1 MVNDI
6 IMPKMGESI
15 TEGTI
20 LEWRKKVGD
29 KIDLDEILLE
39 IGTDKVDSEIPSSF
53 SGTVVE
59 ILAEPNDVIEVG
71 KVIARIDSN
80 VSDLDKN
87 EIKEDQSSLSSENF
101 SKNIAKESILNENI
115 NIDIP
120 VAPSEV
126 EIKNKKNFFTPLVLK
141 IASKNNISQSQL
153 EKISGTGINQRV
165 TKKDILDYLDGNN
178 VESKKSIELDNRKK
192 NEQIELKNNSRIE
205 EMPKMR
211 KLISEHMK
219 QSLDTSA
226 HVYLMSE
233 VDMTQIVDFVLQKG
247 DQFFV
252 KENYKLTFTPFIV
265 EAVTK
270 ALMDYP
276 EMNASLFGTKIH
288 YHKNINIGLAVAI
301 ENGLIV
307 PSILNCEEKNFL
319 GISRSINIMARKAR
333 ENRLSIDE
341 IEGSTF
347 SITNFGV
354 FGVSIG
360 TPIINQPNS
369 GILGIGAI
377 KKHPVVIESGGVDSI
392 AIRNMMILSLG
403 FDHRLIDGAGGANFL
418 NSIKIRLE
426 NFNSEKFE
434 IF

>member
-1 MVNDI
+1 MVNEI

-29 KIDLDEILLE
+29 KIEIDEILLE

-59 ILAEPNDVIEVG
+59 ILAKPNDVIEVG
-71 KVIARIDSN
+71 KVIARVDSETN
-80 VSDLDKN
+80 DTGKDAIEQNQSN
-87 EIKEDQSSLSSENF
+87 ELSEKH
-101 SKNIAKESILNENI
+101 SKNIKKENFLEITNTKSPEGSSK
-115 NIDIP
+115 
-120 VAPSEV
+120 VK
-126 EIKNKKNFFTPLVLK
+126 IKNKNNFFTPLVLK
-141 IASKNNISQSQL
+141 IASKNNISHSQL

-165 TKKDILDYLDGNN
+165 TKKDILDYLDSNN
-178 VESKKSIELDNRKK
+178 DPIKKPIELNNQKK
-192 NEQIELKNNSRIE
+192 NEEIKLENNSRIE

-233 VDMTQIVDFVLQKG
+233 VDMTQIVNFVSQKE
-247 DQFFV
+247 DQFFL
-252 KENYKLTFTPFIV
+252 KEDYKLTYTPFIV
-265 EAVTK
+265 EAVMK
-270 ALMDYP
+270 SLMDYP

-288 YHKNINIGLAVAI
+288 YHKNINIGLAVAL

-307 PSILNCEEKNFL
+307 PSIANCEEKNFL

-354 FGVSIG
+354 FGISIG
-360 TPIINQPNS
+360 TPIINQPNT

-377 KKHPVVIESGGVDSI
+377 KKQPVVIESGGVDSI

-403 FDHRLIDGAGGANFL
+403 FDHRLIDGSGGAKFL
-418 NSIKIRLE
+418 NSVKISLE
-426 NFNSEKFE
+426 GFNSEKFE
-434 IF
+434 VF

>member
-29 KIDLDEILLE
+29 KIELDEILLE

-59 ILAEPNDVIEVG
+59 ILAKPNDVIEVG
-71 KVIARIDSN
+71 KVIARVDSETN
-80 VSDLDKN
+80 DTGKDAIEQNQSN
-87 EIKEDQSSLSSENF
+87 ELSENH
-101 SKNIAKESILNENI
+101 SKNIKKENFLEKTNAKPPEGSSK
-115 NIDIP
+115 
-120 VAPSEV
+120 VK
-126 EIKNKKNFFTPLVLK
+126 IKNKNNFFTPLVLK
-141 IASKNNISQSQL
+141 IASKNNISHSQL

-165 TKKDILDYLDGNN
+165 TKKDILDYLDSNN
-178 VESKKSIELDNRKK
+178 DPIKKPIELNNQKK
-192 NEQIELKNNSRIE
+192 NEEIKLENNSRIE

-233 VDMTQIVDFVLQKG
+233 VDMTQIVNFVSQKE
-247 DQFFV
+247 DQFFL
-252 KENYKLTFTPFIV
+252 KEDYKLTYTPFIV
-265 EAVTK
+265 EAVVK
-270 ALMDYP
+270 SLMDYP

-288 YHKNINIGLAVAI
+288 YHKNINIGLAVAL

-307 PSILNCEEKNFL
+307 PSIANCEEKNFL

-354 FGVSIG
+354 FGISIG
-360 TPIINQPNS
+360 TPIINQPNT

-377 KKHPVVIESGGVDSI
+377 KKQPVVIESGGVDSI

-403 FDHRLIDGAGGANFL
+403 FDHRLIDGSGGAKFL
-418 NSIKIRLE
+418 NSVKISLE
-426 NFNSEKFE
+426 GFNSEKFE
-434 IF
+434 VF

>member
-20 LEWRKKVGD
+20 LEWRKKIGD
-29 KIDLDEILLE
+29 KIELDEILLE
-39 IGTDKVDSEIPSSF
+39 IGTDKVDSEIPSSL

-59 ILAEPNDVIEVG
+59 ILAKPNDVIEVG

-80 VSDLDKN
+80 KSDNGKN
-87 EIKEDQSSLSSENF
+87 EIEKDQASLLSEDHSQNIGKENS
-101 SKNIAKESILNENI
+101 LNETI
-115 NIDIP
+115 
-120 VAPSEV
+120 S
-126 EIKNKKNFFTPLVLK
+126 IKDTDVSSKIETKDKKNFFTPLVLK
-141 IASKNNISQSQL
+141 IASKNNISHSQL

-178 VESKKSIELDNRKK
+178 VESKNSVELDNQK
-192 NEQIELKNNSRIE
+192 NNEHIILENNSRIE

-211 KLISEHMK
+211 KLISQHMK

-233 VDMTQIVDFVLQKG
+233 VDMTQIVNFVSQKE
-247 DQFFV
+247 DQFLQ
-252 KENYKLTFTPFIV
+252 KENYKLTYTPFIV
-265 EAVTK
+265 EAVMK
-270 ALMDYP
+270 SLIDYP
-276 EMNASLFGTKIH
+276 VMNASLFGTKIH
-288 YHKNINIGLAVAI
+288 YHQNINIGLAVAI

-307 PSILNCEEKNFL
+307 PSIVNCEEKNFL

-333 ENRLSIDE
+333 ENKLSIDE

-354 FGVSIG
+354 FGISTG

-377 KKHPVVIESGGVDSI
+377 KKQPVVIEADGVDSI
-392 AIRNMMILSLG
+392 GIRNMMILSLG
-403 FDHRLIDGAGGANFL
+403 FDHRLIDGAGGAKFL
-418 NSIKIRLE
+418 NSVKTRLE
-426 NFNSEKFE
+426 GFNSQNFE
-434 IF
+434 MF

>member
-120 VAPSEV
+120 AAPSEV

-153 EKISGTGINQRV
+153 EKISGTGRNQRV

>member
-29 KIDLDEILLE
+29 KIELDEILLE

-59 ILAEPNDVIEVG
+59 ILAKPNDVIEVG
-71 KVIARIDSN
+71 KVIARVDSETN
-80 VSDLDKN
+80 DTGKDAIEQNQSN
-87 EIKEDQSSLSSENF
+87 ELSENH
-101 SKNIAKESILNENI
+101 SKNIKKENFLENT
-115 NIDIP
+115 DTKP
-120 VAPSEV
+120 PEGSSKVK
-126 EIKNKKNFFTPLVLK
+126 IKNKNNFFTPLVLK
-141 IASKNNISQSQL
+141 IASKNNISHSQL

-165 TKKDILDYLDGNN
+165 TKKDILDYLDSNN
-178 VESKKSIELDNRKK
+178 DPIKKPIELNNQKK
-192 NEQIELKNNSRIE
+192 NEEIKLENNSRIE

-211 KLISEHMK
+211 KLISDHMK

-233 VDMTQIVDFVLQKG
+233 VDMTQIVNFVSQKE
-247 DQFFV
+247 DQFFL
-252 KENYKLTFTPFIV
+252 KEDYKLTYTPFIV
-265 EAVTK
+265 EAVMK
-270 ALMDYP
+270 SLMDHP

-288 YHKNINIGLAVAI
+288 YHKNINIGLAVAL

-307 PSILNCEEKNFL
+307 PSIANCEEKNFL

-354 FGVSIG
+354 FGISIG
-360 TPIINQPNS
+360 TPIINQPNT

-377 KKHPVVIESGGVDSI
+377 KKQPVVIESGGVDSI

-403 FDHRLIDGAGGANFL
+403 FDHRLIDGSGGAKFL
-418 NSIKIRLE
+418 NSVKIGLE
-426 NFNSEKFE
+426 GFNSEKFE
-434 IF
+434 VF

>member
-1 MVNDI
+1 
-6 IMPKMGESI
+6 
-15 TEGTI
+15 
-20 LEWRKKVGD
+20 
-29 KIDLDEILLE
+29 
-39 IGTDKVDSEIPSSF
+39 
-53 SGTVVE
+53 
-59 ILAEPNDVIEVG
+59 
-71 KVIARIDSN
+71 
-80 VSDLDKN
+80 
-87 EIKEDQSSLSSENF
+87 
-101 SKNIAKESILNENI
+101 
-115 NIDIP
+115 
-120 VAPSEV
+120 
-126 EIKNKKNFFTPLVLK
+126 
-141 IASKNNISQSQL
+141 
-153 EKISGTGINQRV
+153 
-165 TKKDILDYLDGNN
+165 
-178 VESKKSIELDNRKK
+178 
-192 NEQIELKNNSRIE
+192 
-205 EMPKMR
+205 
-211 KLISEHMK
+211 MK

-233 VDMTQIVDFVLQKG
+233 VDMTQIVDFVLQKE

-252 KENYKLTFTPFIV
+252 KENYKLTITPFIV

-319 GISRSINIMARKAR
+319 GISRSINVMARKAR

-377 KKHPVVIESGGVDSI
+377 KKHPVVIESDGVDSI

>member
-1 MVNDI
+1 MD
-6 IMPKMGESI
+6 
-15 TEGTI
+15 
-20 LEWRKKVGD
+20 
-29 KIDLDEILLE
+29 
-39 IGTDKVDSEIPSSF
+39 
-53 SGTVVE
+53 
-59 ILAEPNDVIEVG
+59 
-71 KVIARIDSN
+71 
-80 VSDLDKN
+80 
-87 EIKEDQSSLSSENF
+87 
-101 SKNIAKESILNENI
+101 
-115 NIDIP
+115 
-120 VAPSEV
+120 
-126 EIKNKKNFFTPLVLK
+126 
-141 IASKNNISQSQL
+141 
-153 EKISGTGINQRV
+153 NQ
-165 TKKDILDYLDGNN
+165 
-178 VESKKSIELDNRKK
+178 KK

-252 KENYKLTFTPFIV
+252 KENYKLTYTPFIV

-319 GISRSINIMARKAR
+319 GISRSINVMARKAR

-377 KKHPVVIESGGVDSI
+377 KKHPVVIESDGVDSI

>member
-29 KIDLDEILLE
+29 KIELDEILLE

-59 ILAEPNDVIEVG
+59 ILAKPNDVIEVG
-71 KVIARIDSN
+71 KVIARVDSETN
-80 VSDLDKN
+80 DTGKDAIEQNQSN
-87 EIKEDQSSLSSENF
+87 ELSENH
-101 SKNIAKESILNENI
+101 SKNIKKENFLEITNTKSPEGSSK
-115 NIDIP
+115 
-120 VAPSEV
+120 VK
-126 EIKNKKNFFTPLVLK
+126 IKNKNNFFTPLVLK
-141 IASKNNISQSQL
+141 IASKNNISHSQL

-165 TKKDILDYLDGNN
+165 TKKDILDYLDSNN
-178 VESKKSIELDNRKK
+178 NPIKKPIELNNQKK
-192 NEQIELKNNSRIE
+192 NEEIKLENNSRIE

-233 VDMTQIVDFVLQKG
+233 VDMTQIVNFVSQKE
-247 DQFFV
+247 DQFFL
-252 KENYKLTFTPFIV
+252 KEEHKLTYTPFIV
-265 EAVTK
+265 EAVMK
-270 ALMDYP
+270 SLMDHP

-288 YHKNINIGLAVAI
+288 YHKNINIGLAVAL

-307 PSILNCEEKNFL
+307 PSIANCEEKNFL

-354 FGVSIG
+354 FGISIG
-360 TPIINQPNS
+360 TPIINQPNT

-377 KKHPVVIESGGVDSI
+377 KKQPVVIESGGVDSI

-403 FDHRLIDGAGGANFL
+403 FDHRLIDGSGGAKFL
-418 NSIKIRLE
+418 NSVKVSLE
-426 NFNSEKFE
+426 GFKSEKFE
-434 IF
+434 VF

>member
-59 ILAEPNDVIEVG
+59 ILAKPNDVIEVG

-80 VSDLDKN
+80 VSDLDEN
-87 EIKEDQSSLSSENF
+87 EIKEDQSSLSSENL
-101 SKNIAKESILNENI
+101 SKNIAKENILNENI
-115 NIDIP
+115 NTDIS

-126 EIKNKKNFFTPLVLK
+126 EIKDKKNFFTPLVLK

>member
-29 KIDLDEILLE
+29 KIELDEILLE

-59 ILAEPNDVIEVG
+59 ILAKPNDVIEVG
-71 KVIARIDSN
+71 KVIARVDSETN
-80 VSDLDKN
+80 DTGKDAIEQNQSN
-87 EIKEDQSSLSSENF
+87 ELSENH
-101 SKNIAKESILNENI
+101 SKNIKKENFLENT
-115 NIDIP
+115 DTKP
-120 VAPSEV
+120 PEGSSKVK
-126 EIKNKKNFFTPLVLK
+126 IKNKNNFFTPLVLK
-141 IASKNNISQSQL
+141 IASKNNISHSQL

-165 TKKDILDYLDGNN
+165 TKKDILDYLDSNN
-178 VESKKSIELDNRKK
+178 DPIKKPIELNNQKK
-192 NEQIELKNNSRIE
+192 NEEIKLENNSRIE

-211 KLISEHMK
+211 KLISDHMK

-233 VDMTQIVDFVLQKG
+233 VDMTQIVNFVSQKE
-247 DQFFV
+247 DQFFL
-252 KENYKLTFTPFIV
+252 KEDYKLTYTPFIV
-265 EAVTK
+265 EAVMK
-270 ALMDYP
+270 SLMDHP

-288 YHKNINIGLAVAI
+288 YHKNINIGLAVAL

-307 PSILNCEEKNFL
+307 PSIANCEEKNFL

-354 FGVSIG
+354 FGISIG
-360 TPIINQPNS
+360 TPIINQPNT

-377 KKHPVVIESGGVDSI
+377 KKQPVVIESGGVDSI

-403 FDHRLIDGAGGANFL
+403 FDHRLIDGSGGAKFL
-418 NSIKIRLE
+418 NSVKVSLE
-426 NFNSEKFE
+426 GFKSEKFE
-434 IF
+434 VF

>member
-29 KIDLDEILLE
+29 KIELDEILLE

-59 ILAEPNDVIEVG
+59 ILAKPNDVIEVG
-71 KVIARIDSN
+71 KVIARVDSETN
-80 VSDLDKN
+80 DTGKDAIEQNQSN
-87 EIKEDQSSLSSENF
+87 ELSENH
-101 SKNIAKESILNENI
+101 SKNIKKENFLEKTNAK
-115 NIDIP
+115 P
-120 VAPSEV
+120 PEV
-126 EIKNKKNFFTPLVLK
+126 SSKVKIKNKNNFFTPLVLK
-141 IASKNNISQSQL
+141 IASKNNISHSQL

-165 TKKDILDYLDGNN
+165 TKKDILDYLDSNN
-178 VESKKSIELDNRKK
+178 DPIKKPIELNNQKK
-192 NEQIELKNNSRIE
+192 NEEIKLENNSRIE

-211 KLISEHMK
+211 KLISDHMK

-233 VDMTQIVDFVLQKG
+233 VDMTQIVNFVSQKE
-247 DQFFV
+247 DQFFL
-252 KENYKLTFTPFIV
+252 KEDYKLTYTPFIV
-265 EAVTK
+265 EAVMK
-270 ALMDYP
+270 SLMDHP

-288 YHKNINIGLAVAI
+288 YHKNINIGLAVAL

-307 PSILNCEEKNFL
+307 PSIANCEEKNFL

-354 FGVSIG
+354 FGISIG
-360 TPIINQPNS
+360 TPIINQPNT

-377 KKHPVVIESGGVDSI
+377 KKQPVVIESGGVDSI

-403 FDHRLIDGAGGANFL
+403 FDHRLIDGSGGAKFL
-418 NSIKIRLE
+418 NSVKISLE
-426 NFNSEKFE
+426 GFNSEKFE
-434 IF
+434 VF

>member
-29 KIDLDEILLE
+29 KIELDEILLE

-59 ILAEPNDVIEVG
+59 ILAKPNDVIEVG
-71 KVIARIDSN
+71 KVIARVDSETN
-80 VSDLDKN
+80 DTVKDAIEQNQSN
-87 EIKEDQSSLSSENF
+87 ELSENH
-101 SKNIAKESILNENI
+101 SKNIKKENFLEKTNAKPPEGSSK
-115 NIDIP
+115 
-120 VAPSEV
+120 VK
-126 EIKNKKNFFTPLVLK
+126 IKNKNNFFTPLVLK
-141 IASKNNISQSQL
+141 IASKNNISHSQL

-165 TKKDILDYLDGNN
+165 TKKDILDYLDSNN
-178 VESKKSIELDNRKK
+178 DPIKKPIELNNQKK
-192 NEQIELKNNSRIE
+192 NEEIKLENNSRIE

-211 KLISEHMK
+211 KLISDHMK

-233 VDMTQIVDFVLQKG
+233 VDMTQIVNFVSQKE
-247 DQFFV
+247 DQFFL
-252 KENYKLTFTPFIV
+252 KEDYKLTYTPFIV
-265 EAVTK
+265 EAVMK
-270 ALMDYP
+270 SLMDHP

-288 YHKNINIGLAVAI
+288 YHKNINIGLAVAL

-307 PSILNCEEKNFL
+307 PSIANCEEKNFL

-354 FGVSIG
+354 FGISIG
-360 TPIINQPNS
+360 TPIINQPNT

-377 KKHPVVIESGGVDSI
+377 KKQPVVIESGGVDSI

-403 FDHRLIDGAGGANFL
+403 FDHRLIDGSGGAKFL
-418 NSIKIRLE
+418 NSVKISLE
-426 NFNSEKFE
+426 GFNSEKFE
-434 IF
+434 VF

>member
-20 LEWRKKVGD
+20 LEWRKKIGD
-29 KIDLDEILLE
+29 KIELDEILLE
-39 IGTDKVDSEIPSSF
+39 IGTDKVDSEIPSSL

-59 ILAEPNDVIEVG
+59 ILAKPNDVIEVG

-80 VSDLDKN
+80 KSDNGKN
-87 EIKEDQSSLSSENF
+87 EIEKDQASLLLEDHSQNIGKENSLN
-101 SKNIAKESILNENI
+101 ESINI
-115 NIDIP
+115 KATDVSSKIETKD
-120 VAPSEV
+120 
-126 EIKNKKNFFTPLVLK
+126 KKNFFTPLVLK
-141 IASKNNISQSQL
+141 IASKNNISHSQL

-178 VESKKSIELDNRKK
+178 VESKNSVELDNQK
-192 NEQIELKNNSRIE
+192 NNEHIILENNSRIE

-211 KLISEHMK
+211 KLISQHMK

-233 VDMTQIVDFVLQKG
+233 VDMTQIVNFVSQKE
-247 DQFFV
+247 DQFLQ
-252 KENYKLTFTPFIV
+252 KENYKLTYTPFIV
-265 EAVTK
+265 EAVMK
-270 ALMDYP
+270 SLMDYP
-276 EMNASLFGTKIH
+276 VMNASLFGTKIH
-288 YHKNINIGLAVAI
+288 YHQNINIGLAVAI

-307 PSILNCEEKNFL
+307 PSIVNCEEKNFL

-333 ENRLSIDE
+333 ENKLSIDE

-354 FGVSIG
+354 FGISTG

-377 KKHPVVIESGGVDSI
+377 KKQPVVIEADGVDSI
-392 AIRNMMILSLG
+392 GIRNMMILSLG
-403 FDHRLIDGAGGANFL
+403 FDHRLIDGAGGAKFL
-418 NSIKIRLE
+418 NSVKTRLE
-426 NFNSEKFE
+426 GFNSQNFE
-434 IF
+434 MF

>member
-29 KIDLDEILLE
+29 KIELDEILLE

-59 ILAEPNDVIEVG
+59 ILAKPNDVIEVG
-71 KVIARIDSN
+71 KVIARVDSETN
-80 VSDLDKN
+80 DTGKDAIEQNQSN
-87 EIKEDQSSLSSENF
+87 ELSENH
-101 SKNIAKESILNENI
+101 SKNIKKENFLEKTNAKPPEGSSKVN
-115 NIDIP
+115 
-120 VAPSEV
+120 
-126 EIKNKKNFFTPLVLK
+126 IKNKNNFFTPLVLK
-141 IASKNNISQSQL
+141 IASKNNISHSQL

-165 TKKDILDYLDGNN
+165 TKKDILDYLDSNN
-178 VESKKSIELDNRKK
+178 DPIKKPIELNNQKK
-192 NEQIELKNNSRIE
+192 NEEIKLENNSRIE

-211 KLISEHMK
+211 KLISDHMK

-233 VDMTQIVDFVLQKG
+233 VDMTQIVNFVSQKE
-247 DQFFV
+247 DQFFL
-252 KENYKLTFTPFIV
+252 KEDYKLTYTPFIV
-265 EAVTK
+265 EAVVK
-270 ALMDYP
+270 SLMDYP

-288 YHKNINIGLAVAI
+288 YHKNINIGLAVAL

-307 PSILNCEEKNFL
+307 PSIANCEEKNFL

-354 FGVSIG
+354 FGISIG
-360 TPIINQPNS
+360 TPIINQPNT

-377 KKHPVVIESGGVDSI
+377 KKQPVVIESGGVDSI

-403 FDHRLIDGAGGANFL
+403 FDHRLIDGSGGAKFL
-418 NSIKIRLE
+418 NSVKISLE
-426 NFNSEKFE
+426 GFNSEKFE
-434 IF
+434 VF